1 MVRPHSRVLVPALLA
16 SLACGALAFGASAHG
31 NNSSDSK
38 ARKSEAKISM
48 KRARATALAKVPGG
62 RIKSSELER
71 EKGKLIYSF
80 DIRPANGTGIEEVQ
94 VDAITGE
101 VVSVEHET
109 PAGEAKERREER
121 KERKTK
127 KP

>member
-1 MVRPHSRVLVPALLA
+1 MVRSHSRVLVSMLLA
-16 SLACGALAFGASAHG
+16 SLACCALAVGASARDHK
-31 NNSSDSK
+31 SSKKSL
-38 ARKSEAKISM
+38 KSEAKISM
-48 KRARATALAKVPGG
+48 TQARATALAKVPGG
-62 RIKSSELER
+62 RVKSGELER

>member
-1 MVRPHSRVLVPALLA
+1 MKLRSHSRLLIPTLLA
-16 SLACGALAFGASAHG
+16 ALACCLLVAGASARG
-31 NNSSDSK
+31 YKSSG
-38 ARKSEAKISM
+38 KSLKSQAKISI
-48 KRARATALAKVPGG
+48 RQARATALAKVPGG
-62 RIKSSELER
+62 RVKSSELER

-80 DIRPANGTGIEEVQ
+80 DIRPATGTGIEEVQ

-109 PAGEAKERREER
+109 PKKEAAEKRHES
-121 KERKTK
+121 KPK

>member
-1 MVRPHSRVLVPALLA
+1 MVRSHSRSLASVLLA
-16 SLACGALAFGASAHG
+16 ALASGGLAVGAPAQDHK
-31 NNSSDSK
+31 SSRKSL
-38 ARKSEAKISM
+38 KSEARIGM
-48 KRARATALAKVPGG
+48 TRARATALAKVPGG

-80 DIRPANGTGIEEVQ
+80 DIRPARGTGIEEVQ

-109 PAGEAKERREER
+109 PAGEAKERRDER
-121 KERKTK
+121 KEHKPRK
-127 KP
+127 P